1 MVNCKQCD
9 NEITDLKVLVRKS
22 KPRSYCVSC
31 NKSRHIDAVKK
42 YQARK
47 EAVNME

>member
-1 MVNCKQCD
+1 MVNCKQCSQ
-9 NEITDLKVLVRKS
+9 EISDLKVLVRKS
-22 KPRSYCVSC
+22 KPRSYCSPC
-31 NKSRHIDAVKK
+31 NKKRHIEAVKK